1 MKSFKDYGMQMENND
16 LKVNET
22 SSNGLMEF
30 LTELGKA
37 LTASGISV
45 VDITSI
51 LEKIAQAYD
60 AKAEILV
67 FPTMLLLKIG
77 EQESAPLNA
86 AIQKPGLLPLNQ
98 VSEIYDLIYKAEAA
112 DITPIESKKCLRKIL
127 SEKHKFGPLG
137 ILFGYIFIFYGHW
150 NATPTHTPEQLI
162 VSGVLGAIVGILLIF
177 SRGRTR
183 FLLILPVVAA
193 LIVTSLSIWGVKYG
207 LVTGSVAMLLPALAY
222 FLPGATLTTGMFEL
236 AYGEIISG
244 ASRVIY
250 GTAILF
256 LILFG
261 VLVGIQIT
269 GISQQNFLVTNPLN
283 ALGWWAPYL
292 GVLIFAVGMYLFMS
306 IRNKDMPW
314 VILILYIAFFGQQI
328 GNHFVGGFFG
338 AFSGSLLMTISGTI
352 IERLDHKTP
361 SIVSIMPAF
370 WILVP
375 GALGFM
381 SLATLVS
388 QNYFTAITDGIM
400 VAMTIVAISL
410 GLLIGA
416 VITEPLKEM
425 EII

>member
-1 MKSFKDYGMQMENND
+1 MLSHMEHNELKEND
-16 LKVNET
+16 S

-51 LEKIAQAYD
+51 LEKIATAYGT
-60 AKAEILV
+60 KAEILV
-67 FPTMLLLKIG
+67 FPTMILIKIG
-77 EQESAPLNA
+77 EHESAPLNA
-86 AIQKPGLLPLNQ
+86 ANQKPGFLPLNQ
-98 VSEIYDLIYKAEAA
+98 VSEIYELIYKAEAA
-112 DITPIESKKCLRKIL
+112 EITPIESKKCLRKIL
-127 SEKHKFGPLG
+127 SEKHQFGPVEILIG
-137 ILFGYIFIFYGHW
+137 YILFSMGIGMLLQ
-150 NATPTHTPEQLI
+150 PTPEQLV
-162 VSGVLGAIVGILLIF
+162 VSGVLGAIVGILLIL
-177 SRGRTR
+177 SRGRPR
-183 FLLILPVVAA
+183 FLLILPVIAA
-193 LIVTSLSIWGVKYG
+193 LIVSSLFLWGVKAG
-207 LVTGSVAMLLPALAY
+207 LFTGSVAMLLPALAY

-269 GISQQNFLVTNPLN
+269 GIPPQSLLVANSMN
-283 ALGWWAPYL
+283 VLGWWAPYL

-338 AFSGSLLMTISGTI
+338 AFSGSLLMAISGTI
-352 IERLDHKTP
+352 IERRDHKTP
-361 SIVSIMPAF
+361 SFVSIMPAF

-375 GALGFM
+375 GSLGFM
-381 SLATLVS
+381 SLATFVS
-388 QNYFTAITDGIM
+388 QNYFAAITDATV

-410 GLLIGA
+410 GLLLGA
-416 VITEPLKEM
+416 VITEPLKER

>member
-1 MKSFKDYGMQMENND
+1 MKHYESMEN
-16 LKVNET
+16 KT

-51 LEKIAQAYD
+51 LEKIAIAYKT
-60 AKAEILV
+60 KAEILV
-67 FPTMLLLKIG
+67 FPTMILIKIG

-86 AIQKPGLLPLNQ
+86 ANQKPGFLPLNQ
-98 VSEIYDLIYKAEAA
+98 VSEIYELIYRAEAA
-112 DITPIESKKCLRKIL
+112 EISPTEGKKCLRKIL
-127 SEKHKFGPLG
+127 SEKHQFGPIG
-137 ILFGYIFIFYGHW
+137 ILIGYVLFSMGIGMLLQ
-150 NATPTHTPEQLI
+150 PTPEQLV
-162 VSGVLGAIVGILLIF
+162 VSGVLGAIVGFLLIL

-183 FLLILPVVAA
+183 FLLILPVIAA
-193 LIVTSLSIWGVKYG
+193 LIVSSLFLYG
-207 LVTGSVAMLLPALAY
+207 TKVGLLTGSVAMLLPALAY

-269 GISQQNFLVTNPLN
+269 GITPQNLFVANSMN
-283 ALGWWAPYL
+283 GLGWWAPYL
-292 GVLIFAVGMYLFMS
+292 GVIIFAVGMYLFMS

-314 VILILYIAFFGQQI
+314 VILILYIAFFGQQL

-338 AFSGSLLMTISGTI
+338 AFSGSLLMAISGTI
-352 IERLDHKTP
+352 IERRDHKTP
-361 SIVSIMPAF
+361 SFVSIMPAF

-375 GALGFM
+375 GSLGFI
-381 SLATLVS
+381 SLATFVS
-388 QNYFTAITDGIM
+388 QNYFAAITDAIV

-410 GLLIGA
+410 GLLLGA
-416 VITEPLKEM
+416 VITEPLKER

>member
-1 MKSFKDYGMQMENND
+1 MEHNESMEN
-16 LKVNET
+16 KR
-22 SSNGLMEF
+22 SSNNLMEF
-30 LTELGKA
+30 LTELGRA

-51 LEKIAQAYD
+51 LERIAIAYH

-67 FPTMLLLKIG
+67 FPTMLLLKLG
-77 EQESAPLNA
+77 EHESAPLNVA
-86 AIQKPGLLPLNQ
+86 NQKPGLLPLNQ
-98 VSEIYDLIYKAEAA
+98 VSEIYELIYKAEAGQ
-112 DITPIESKKCLRKIL
+112 ISPTEGKKCLRRIL
-127 SEKHKFGPLG
+127 SEKHQFGPLG
-137 ILFGYIFIFYGHW
+137 ILVGYILFSMGIGMLLQ
-150 NATPTHTPEQLI
+150 PTPEQLI

-177 SRGRTR
+177 GRGRTR

-193 LIVTSLSIWGVKYG
+193 FIVSSIFIWGVKAG
-207 LVTGSVAMLLPALAY
+207 LLTGSVAMLMPALAY

-244 ASRVIY
+244 ASRVVY

-269 GISQQNFLVTNPLN
+269 GISQQNFLVANSMS

-292 GVLIFAVGMYLFMS
+292 GVLIFGIGMYLFMS
-306 IRNKDMPW
+306 IRNKDLPW
-314 VILILYIAFFGQQI
+314 VILILYIAFLGQQA
-328 GNHFVGGFFG
+328 GNYIIGGFFG
-338 AFSGSLLMTISGTI
+338 AFSGSLLMAISGTI
-352 IERLDHKTP
+352 IERRDHKTP
-361 SIVSIMPAF
+361 SFVSIMPAF

-375 GALGFM
+375 GSLGFM
-381 SLATLVS
+381 SLATFMS
-388 QNYFTAITDGIM
+388 QSYLAAVTDAVM

-410 GLLIGA
+410 GLLLGA
-416 VITEPLKEM
+416 VITEPLKER

>member
-1 MKSFKDYGMQMENND
+1 MENKE
-16 LKVNET
+16 LKGN
-22 SSNGLMEF
+22 SSSSDGLMEF

-51 LEKIAQAYD
+51 LEKIADAYD
-60 AKAEILV
+60 IKAEILV
-67 FPTMLLLKIG
+67 FPTMILIKIG
-77 EQESAPLNA
+77 EHESAPLNA
-86 AIQKPGLLPLNQ
+86 ANQKPGLLPLNQ
-98 VSEIYDLIYKAEAA
+98 VSEIYELIYRAEAA
-112 DITPIESKKCLRKIL
+112 EITLDEAKKCLRKIL
-127 SEKHKFGPLG
+127 SEKHQFGPIG
-137 ILFGYIFIFYGHW
+137 ILIGYILFSMGIGMLLQ
-150 NATPTHTPEQLI
+150 PTVEQLI
-162 VSGVLGAIVGILLIF
+162 VSGVLGAIVGILLIL
-177 SRGRTR
+177 SRNRLR
-183 FLLILPVVAA
+183 FLLILPVIAA
-193 LIVTSLSIWGVKYG
+193 FIVSSLFLWGVKGG
-207 LVTGSVAMLLPALAY
+207 LITGSVTMLLPALAY

-269 GISQQNFLVTNPLN
+269 GIPPQSLLIANSVNG
-283 ALGWWAPYL
+283 LGWWAPYL

-338 AFSGSLLMTISGTI
+338 AFSGSLLMAISGTI
-352 IERLDHKTP
+352 IERRDHKTP
-361 SIVSIMPAF
+361 SFVSVLPAF

-375 GALGFM
+375 GSLGFI
-381 SLATLVS
+381 SLATFVT
-388 QNYFTAITDGIM
+388 QNYFAAITDATL

-410 GLLIGA
+410 GLLLGA
-416 VITEPLKEM
+416 VITEPLKER

>member
-1 MKSFKDYGMQMENND
+1 MKHYESMEN
-16 LKVNET
+16 KT

-51 LEKIAQAYD
+51 LEKIAIAYKT
-60 AKAEILV
+60 KAEILV
-67 FPTMLLLKIG
+67 FPTMILIKIG

-86 AIQKPGLLPLNQ
+86 ANQKPGFLPLNQ
-98 VSEIYDLIYKAEAA
+98 VSEIYELIYQAEAA
-112 DITPIESKKCLRKIL
+112 EISPTEGKKCLRKIL
-127 SEKHKFGPLG
+127 SEKHQFGPIG
-137 ILFGYIFIFYGHW
+137 ILIGYVLFSMGIGMLLQ
-150 NATPTHTPEQLI
+150 PTPEQLV
-162 VSGVLGAIVGILLIF
+162 VSGVLGAIVGFLLIL

-183 FLLILPVVAA
+183 FLLILPVIAA
-193 LIVTSLSIWGVKYG
+193 LIVSSLFLYG
-207 LVTGSVAMLLPALAY
+207 TKVGLLTGSVAMLLPALAY

-269 GISQQNFLVTNPLN
+269 GITPQNLFVANSMN
-283 ALGWWAPYL
+283 GLGWWAPYL
-292 GVLIFAVGMYLFMS
+292 GVIIFAVGMYLFMS

-314 VILILYIAFFGQQI
+314 VILILYIAFFGQQL
-328 GNHFVGGFFG
+328 GNHFVGGIFG
-338 AFSGSLLMTISGTI
+338 AFSGSLLMAISGTI
-352 IERLDHKTP
+352 IERRDHKTP
-361 SIVSIMPAF
+361 SFVSIMPAF

-375 GALGFM
+375 GSLGFI
-381 SLATLVS
+381 SLATFVS
-388 QNYFTAITDGIM
+388 QNYFAAITDATV

-410 GLLIGA
+410 GLLLGA
-416 VITEPLKEM
+416 VITEPLKER

>member
-1 MKSFKDYGMQMENND
+1 MENKELRGND
-16 LKVNET
+16 
-22 SSNGLMEF
+22 SSSEGLMEF

-51 LEKIAQAYD
+51 LEKIADAYNTE
-60 AKAEILV
+60 AEILV
-67 FPTMLLLKIG
+67 FPTMILLKIG
-77 EQESAPLNA
+77 EHESAPLNA
-86 AIQKPGLLPLNQ
+86 ANQKPGLLPLNQ
-98 VSEIYDLIYKAEAA
+98 VSEIYELIYQAEAA
-112 DITPIESKKCLRKIL
+112 EITLNEAKKCLRKIL
-127 SEKHKFGPLG
+127 SEKHQFGPIG
-137 ILFGYIFIFYGHW
+137 ILIGYILFSMGIGLLLQ
-150 NATPTHTPEQLI
+150 PTVDQLI
-162 VSGVLGAIVGILLIF
+162 VSGVLGAIVGILLIL
-177 SRGRTR
+177 SLNRLR
-183 FLLILPVVAA
+183 FLLILPVIAA
-193 LIVTSLSIWGVKYG
+193 VIVSSLFLWGVKGG
-207 LVTGSVAMLLPALAY
+207 LITGSVAMLLPALAY

-269 GISQQNFLVTNPLN
+269 GIPPQSLLVANSVN
-283 ALGWWAPYL
+283 GLGWWAPYL

-338 AFSGSLLMTISGTI
+338 AFSGSLLMAISGTI
-352 IERLDHKTP
+352 IERRDHKTP
-361 SIVSIMPAF
+361 SFVSILPAF

-375 GALGFM
+375 GSLGFI
-381 SLATLVS
+381 SLATFVT
-388 QNYFTAITDGIM
+388 QNYFAAVTDATL

-410 GLLIGA
+410 GLLLGA
-416 VITEPLKEM
+416 VITEPLKER

>member
-1 MKSFKDYGMQMENND
+1 MVCPMENND

-60 AKAEILV
+60 VKAEILV

-98 VSEIYDLIYKAEAA
+98 VSEIYDLIYKAE
-112 DITPIESKKCLRKIL
+112 DGKISPIEGKKCLRKIL

-137 ILFGYIFIFYGHW
+137 ILFGYILFSMGIGMLLQ
-150 NATPTHTPEQLI
+150 PTPEQLI

-193 LIVTSLSIWGVKYG
+193 LIVTSLSILGVKYG

-292 GVLIFAVGMYLFMS
+292 GVFIFAMGMYLFMS
-306 IRNKDMPW
+306 IKNKDLPW
-314 VILILYIAFFGQQI
+314 VILILYIAFFGQQA
-328 GNHFVGGFFG
+328 GNHFVGGVFG
-338 AFSGSLLMTISGTI
+338 AFSGLLLMTISGTI

>member
-1 MKSFKDYGMQMENND
+1 MENNELRD
-16 LKVNET
+16 NET
-22 SSNGLMEF
+22 SINGLMEF

-51 LEKIAQAYD
+51 LEKIAIAY
-60 AKAEILV
+60 KTQAEILV
-67 FPTMLLLKIG
+67 FPTMILIKIG
-77 EQESAPLNA
+77 EHESAPLNA
-86 AIQKPGLLPLNQ
+86 ANQKPGFLPLNQ
-98 VSEIYDLIYKAEAA
+98 VSEIYQLIYKAEAA
-112 DITPIESKKCLRKIL
+112 EISPTEGKECLRKIL
-127 SEKHKFGPLG
+127 LEKHQFGPIG
-137 ILFGYIFIFYGHW
+137 ILIGYILFSVGIGLLLQ
-150 NATPTHTPEQLI
+150 PTPEQLL
-162 VSGVLGAIVGILLIF
+162 VSGVLGAIVGILLII
-177 SRGRTR
+177 SRDRTR
-183 FLLILPVVAA
+183 FLLILPVIAA
-193 LIVTSLSIWGVKYG
+193 LIVSSLFLYSIQIG
-207 LVTGSVAMLLPALAY
+207 LITGSVAMLLPALAY

-269 GISQQNFLVTNPLN
+269 GIAPESLFVANTMNG
-283 ALGWWAPYL
+283 LGWWAPYL
-292 GVLIFAVGMYLFMS
+292 GVITFALGMYLLMS

-338 AFSGSLLMTISGTI
+338 AFSGSLLMAISGTI
-352 IERLDHKTP
+352 IERRDHKTP
-361 SIVSIMPAF
+361 SFVSIMPAF

-375 GALGFM
+375 GSLGFM
-381 SLATLVS
+381 SLATFVN
-388 QNYFTAITDGIM
+388 QHYFAALSDATV

-410 GLLIGA
+410 GLLLGA
-416 VITEPLKEM
+416 VITEPLKER

>member
-1 MKSFKDYGMQMENND
+1 MELNESMEN
-16 LKVNET
+16 KT

-51 LEKIAQAYD
+51 LEKIAIAYKT
-60 AKAEILV
+60 KAEVLV
-67 FPTMLLLKIG
+67 FPTMILIKIG

-86 AIQKPGLLPLNQ
+86 ANQKPGFLPLNQ
-98 VSEIYDLIYKAEAA
+98 VSEIYELIYKAETAE
-112 DITPIESKKCLRKIL
+112 ISPTEGKKCLRKIL
-127 SEKHKFGPLG
+127 SEKHRFGPIG
-137 ILFGYIFIFYGHW
+137 ILIGYVLFSMGIGMLLQ
-150 NATPTHTPEQLI
+150 PTPEQLV
-162 VSGVLGAIVGILLIF
+162 VSGVLGAIVGVLLIL
-177 SRGRTR
+177 SQGRNR
-183 FLLILPVVAA
+183 FLLILPVIAA
-193 LIVTSLSIWGVKYG
+193 LIVSSLFLYG
-207 LVTGSVAMLLPALAY
+207 IKVGLLTGSVAMLLPALAY

-269 GISQQNFLVTNPLN
+269 GIPPQNLFVANSMN
-283 ALGWWAPYL
+283 GLGWWAPYL
-292 GVLIFAVGMYLFMS
+292 GVIIFSVGMYLFMS

-338 AFSGSLLMTISGTI
+338 AFSGLLLMAISGTL
-352 IERLDHKTP
+352 IERRDHKTP
-361 SIVSIMPAF
+361 SFVSIMPAF

-375 GALGFM
+375 GSLGFI
-381 SLATLVS
+381 SLATFVN
-388 QNYFTAITDGIM
+388 QNYFAAITDATV

-410 GLLIGA
+410 GLLLGA
-416 VITEPLKEM
+416 VITEPLKER

>member
-1 MKSFKDYGMQMENND
+1 MKHNKTKEN
-16 LKVNET
+16 KS
-22 SSNGLMEF
+22 SSNNLMEF
-30 LTELGKA
+30 LTELGMA

-51 LEKIAQAYD
+51 LERIAIAYN

-67 FPTMLLLKIG
+67 FPTMLLLKLG
-77 EQESAPLNA
+77 ENESAPLNVA
-86 AIQKPGLLPLNQ
+86 NQKPGLLPLNQ
-98 VSEIYDLIYKAEAA
+98 VSEIYELIYKAEASQ
-112 DITPIESKKCLRKIL
+112 ISPIEGKKCLRRIL
-127 SEKHKFGPLG
+127 SEKHQFGPLG
-137 ILFGYIFIFYGHW
+137 ILVGYILFSMGIGMLLQ
-150 NATPTHTPEQLI
+150 PTPEQLI

-177 SRGRTR
+177 GRGRTR

-193 LIVTSLSIWGVKYG
+193 LIVSSIFIWGIKAG
-207 LVTGSVAMLLPALAY
+207 LLTGSVAMLMPALAY

-244 ASRVIY
+244 ASRVVY

-269 GISQQNFLVTNPLN
+269 GISPQNFLVANSMN

-292 GVLIFAVGMYLFMS
+292 GVLIFGVGMYLFMS
-306 IRNKDMPW
+306 IRNKDLPW
-314 VILILYIAFFGQQI
+314 VILILYIAFFGQQT
-328 GNHFVGGFFG
+328 GNYFIGGFFG
-338 AFSGSLLMTISGTI
+338 AFSGSFLMAISGNI
-352 IERLDHKTP
+352 IERRDHKTP
-361 SIVSIMPAF
+361 SFVSIMPAF

-375 GALGFM
+375 GSLGFM
-381 SLATLVS
+381 SLATFMS
-388 QNYFTAITDGIM
+388 QSYLAAVTDAAV

-410 GLLIGA
+410 GLLLGA
-416 VITEPLKEM
+416 VITEPLKER

>member
-1 MKSFKDYGMQMENND
+1 MKSFKDYGITMENND
-16 LKVNET
+16 LIVNET

-51 LEKIAQAYD
+51 LEKVAQAYNV
-60 AKAEILV
+60 KAEILV

-98 VSEIYDLIYKAEAA
+98 VSEIYDLIYKAEAGE
-112 DITPIESKKCLRKIL
+112 ISPIEGKKCLRKIL

-137 ILFGYIFIFYGHW
+137 ILLGYILFSMGIGMLLQ
-150 NATPTHTPEQLI
+150 PTPEQLV

-177 SRGRTR
+177 SRGRNR

-193 LIVTSLSIWGVKYG
+193 MIVTSLSIWGVKSG

-292 GVLIFAVGMYLFMS
+292 GVFIFAMGMYLFMS
-306 IRNKDMPW
+306 IKNKDLPW
-314 VILILYIAFFGQQI
+314 VILILYIAFFGQQA
-328 GNHFVGGFFG
+328 GNHFVGGVFG

-352 IERLDHKTP
+352 IERRDHRTP

>member
-1 MKSFKDYGMQMENND
+1 MKSLKDMVCPMENND

-60 AKAEILV
+60 VKAEILV

-98 VSEIYDLIYKAEAA
+98 VSEIYDLIYKAE
-112 DITPIESKKCLRKIL
+112 DGKISPIEGKKCLRKIL

-137 ILFGYIFIFYGHW
+137 ILFGYILFSMGIGMLLQ
-150 NATPTHTPEQLI
+150 PTPEQLI

-193 LIVTSLSIWGVKYG
+193 LIVTSLSILGVKYG

-292 GVLIFAVGMYLFMS
+292 GVFIFAMGMYLFMS
-306 IRNKDMPW
+306 IKNKDLPW
-314 VILILYIAFFGQQI
+314 VILILYIAFFGQQA
-328 GNHFVGGFFG
+328 GNHFVGGVFG

>member
-1 MKSFKDYGMQMENND
+1 MELGESFEN
-16 LKVNET
+16 KT

-51 LEKIAQAYD
+51 LEKIAIAYKT
-60 AKAEILV
+60 KAEVLV
-67 FPTMLLLKIG
+67 FPTMILIKIG

-86 AIQKPGLLPLNQ
+86 ANQKPGFLPLNQ
-98 VSEIYDLIYKAEAA
+98 VSEIYELIYKAETAE
-112 DITPIESKKCLRKIL
+112 ISPREGKKCLRKIL
-127 SEKHKFGPLG
+127 SEKHRFGPIG
-137 ILFGYIFIFYGHW
+137 ILIGYVLFSMGIGMLLQ
-150 NATPTHTPEQLI
+150 PTPEQLV
-162 VSGVLGAIVGILLIF
+162 VSGVLGAIVGILLIL
-177 SRGRTR
+177 SRGRAR
-183 FLLILPVVAA
+183 FLLILPVIAA
-193 LIVTSLSIWGVKYG
+193 LIVSSLFLYG
-207 LVTGSVAMLLPALAY
+207 IKVGLLTGSVAMLLPALAY

-269 GISQQNFLVTNPLN
+269 GIPLQNLFVANSMN
-283 ALGWWAPYL
+283 GLGWWAPYL
-292 GVLIFAVGMYLFMS
+292 GVIIFAAGMYLFMS

-338 AFSGSLLMTISGTI
+338 AFSGSLLMAISGTI
-352 IERLDHKTP
+352 IERRDHKTP
-361 SIVSIMPAF
+361 SFVSIMPAF

-375 GALGFM
+375 GSLGFI
-381 SLATLVS
+381 SLATFVN
-388 QNYFTAITDGIM
+388 QNYFAAITDATV

-410 GLLIGA
+410 GLLLGA
-416 VITEPLKEM
+416 VITEPLKER

>member
-1 MKSFKDYGMQMENND
+1 MKHYESMEN
-16 LKVNET
+16 KT

-51 LEKIAQAYD
+51 LEKIAIAYKT
-60 AKAEILV
+60 KAEILV
-67 FPTMLLLKIG
+67 FPTMILIKIG

-86 AIQKPGLLPLNQ
+86 ANQKPGFLPLNQ
-98 VSEIYDLIYKAEAA
+98 VSEIYELIYQAEAA
-112 DITPIESKKCLRKIL
+112 EISPTEGKKCLRKIL
-127 SEKHKFGPLG
+127 SEKHQFGPIG
-137 ILFGYIFIFYGHW
+137 ILIGYVLFSMGIGMLLQ
-150 NATPTHTPEQLI
+150 PTPEQLV
-162 VSGVLGAIVGILLIF
+162 VSGVLGAIVGFLLIL

-183 FLLILPVVAA
+183 FLLILPVIAA
-193 LIVTSLSIWGVKYG
+193 LIVSSLFLYG
-207 LVTGSVAMLLPALAY
+207 TKVGLLTGSVAMLLPALAY

-269 GISQQNFLVTNPLN
+269 GITPQNLFVANSMN
-283 ALGWWAPYL
+283 GLGWWAPYL
-292 GVLIFAVGMYLFMS
+292 GVIIFAVGMYLFMS

-314 VILILYIAFFGQQI
+314 VILILYIAFFGQQL

-338 AFSGSLLMTISGTI
+338 AFSGSLLMAISGTI
-352 IERLDHKTP
+352 IERRDHKTP
-361 SIVSIMPAF
+361 SFVSIMPAF

-375 GALGFM
+375 GSLGFI
-381 SLATLVS
+381 SLATFVS
-388 QNYFTAITDGIM
+388 QNYFAAITDATV

-410 GLLIGA
+410 GLLLGA
-416 VITEPLKEM
+416 VITEPLKER

>member
-1 MKSFKDYGMQMENND
+1 MEKKELKGNN
-16 LKVNET
+16 
-22 SSNGLMEF
+22 SSSEGLMEF

-51 LEKIAQAYD
+51 LEKIADAYD
-60 AKAEILV
+60 TEAEILV
-67 FPTMLLLKIG
+67 FPTMILLKIG
-77 EQESAPLNA
+77 EHESAPLNA
-86 AIQKPGLLPLNQ
+86 ANQKPGLLPLNQ
-98 VSEIYDLIYKAEAA
+98 VSEIYELIYKAEAA
-112 DITPIESKKCLRKIL
+112 EITLDEAKKCLRKIL
-127 SEKHKFGPLG
+127 SEKHQFGPIG
-137 ILFGYIFIFYGHW
+137 ILIGYILFSMGIGMLLQ
-150 NATPTHTPEQLI
+150 PTVEQLI
-162 VSGVLGAIVGILLIF
+162 VSGVLGAIVGILLIL
-177 SRGRTR
+177 SRNRLR
-183 FLLILPVVAA
+183 FLLILPVIAA
-193 LIVTSLSIWGVKYG
+193 FIVSSLFLWGVKGG
-207 LVTGSVAMLLPALAY
+207 LITGSVAMLLPALAY

-261 VLVGIQIT
+261 VLVGVQIT
-269 GISQQNFLVTNPLN
+269 GIPPQSLLVANSVN
-283 ALGWWAPYL
+283 GLGWWAPYL
-292 GVLIFAVGMYLFMS
+292 GVLIFAFGMYLFMS

-338 AFSGSLLMTISGTI
+338 AFSGSLLMAVSGTI
-352 IERLDHKTP
+352 IERRDHKTP
-361 SIVSIMPAF
+361 SFVSILPAF

-375 GALGFM
+375 GSLGFI
-381 SLATLVS
+381 SLATFVT
-388 QNYFTAITDGIM
+388 QNYFAAVTDATL

-410 GLLIGA
+410 GLLLGA
-416 VITEPLKEM
+416 VITEPLKDR

>member
-1 MKSFKDYGMQMENND
+1 MENKELRGND
-16 LKVNET
+16 
-22 SSNGLMEF
+22 SSSEGLMEF

-51 LEKIAQAYD
+51 LEKIADAYNTE
-60 AKAEILV
+60 AEILV
-67 FPTMLLLKIG
+67 FPTMILLKIG
-77 EQESAPLNA
+77 EHESAPLNA
-86 AIQKPGLLPLNQ
+86 ANQKPGLLPLNQ
-98 VSEIYDLIYKAEAA
+98 VSEIYELIYQAEAA
-112 DITPIESKKCLRKIL
+112 EITLNEAKKCLRKIL
-127 SEKHKFGPLG
+127 SEKHQFGPIG
-137 ILFGYIFIFYGHW
+137 ILIGYILFSMGIGLLLQ
-150 NATPTHTPEQLI
+150 PTVDQLI
-162 VSGVLGAIVGILLIF
+162 VSGVLGAIVGILLIL
-177 SRGRTR
+177 SLNRLR
-183 FLLILPVVAA
+183 FLLILPVIAA
-193 LIVTSLSIWGVKYG
+193 FIVSSLFLWGVKGG
-207 LVTGSVAMLLPALAY
+207 LITGSVAMLLPALAY

-269 GISQQNFLVTNPLN
+269 GIPPQSLLVANSVN
-283 ALGWWAPYL
+283 GLGWWAPYL
-292 GVLIFAVGMYLFMS
+292 GVLIFALGMYLFMS

-338 AFSGSLLMTISGTI
+338 AFSGSLLMAISGTI
-352 IERLDHKTP
+352 IERRDHKTP
-361 SIVSIMPAF
+361 SFVSILPAF

-375 GALGFM
+375 GSLGFI
-381 SLATLVS
+381 SLATFVT
-388 QNYFTAITDGIM
+388 QNYFAAITDATL

-410 GLLIGA
+410 GLLLGA
-416 VITEPLKEM
+416 VITEPLKER

>member
-1 MKSFKDYGMQMENND
+1 MIHKELKDNN
-16 LKVNET
+16 
-22 SSNGLMEF
+22 SSSEGLMNF

-51 LEKIAQAYD
+51 LEKIANAYD
-60 AKAEILV
+60 NEAEILV
-67 FPTMLLLKIG
+67 FPTMLLIKIG
-77 EQESAPLNA
+77 EHESAPLNA
-86 AIQKPGLLPLNQ
+86 ANQKPGLLPLNQ
-98 VSEIYDLIYKAEAA
+98 VSEIYELIYKAETAE
-112 DITPIESKKCLRKIL
+112 ITPIEGKKCLRKIL
-127 SEKHKFGPLG
+127 SEKHQFGPIG
-137 ILFGYIFIFYGHW
+137 ILIGYILFSTGIGLLLQ
-150 NATPTHTPEQLI
+150 PTPEQLV
-162 VSGVLGAIVGILLIF
+162 VSAVLGTIVGILLIL
-177 SRGRTR
+177 SRNRPR
-183 FLLILPVVAA
+183 FLLILPVIAA
-193 LIVTSLSIWGVKYG
+193 LIVSSLFLWGVKAG
-207 LVTGSVAMLLPALAY
+207 LLTGSVAMLLPALAY

-269 GISQQNFLVTNPLN
+269 GIPPQTLLVANSSNILS
-283 ALGWWAPYL
+283 WWAPYI
-292 GVLIFAVGMYLFMS
+292 GVLIFASGMYLFMS

-328 GNHFVGGFFG
+328 GNHLVGGFFG
-338 AFSGSLLMTISGTI
+338 AFSGSLLMAISGTI
-352 IERLDHKTP
+352 IERRDHKTP
-361 SIVSIMPAF
+361 SFVSIMPAF

-375 GALGFM
+375 GSLGFI
-381 SLATLVS
+381 SLVTFVN
-388 QNYFTAITDGIM
+388 QNYFAAITDATV

-410 GLLIGA
+410 GLLLGA
-416 VITEPLKEM
+416 VITEPLKER

>member
-1 MKSFKDYGMQMENND
+1 MKHYESMEN
-16 LKVNET
+16 KT

-51 LEKIAQAYD
+51 LEKIAIAYKT
-60 AKAEILV
+60 KAEILV
-67 FPTMLLLKIG
+67 FPTMILIKIG

-86 AIQKPGLLPLNQ
+86 ANQKPGFLPLNQ
-98 VSEIYDLIYKAEAA
+98 VSEIYEPIYRAEAA
-112 DITPIESKKCLRKIL
+112 EISPTEGKKCLRKIL
-127 SEKHKFGPLG
+127 SEKHQFGPIG
-137 ILFGYIFIFYGHW
+137 ILIGYVLFSMGIGMLLQ
-150 NATPTHTPEQLI
+150 PTPEQLV
-162 VSGVLGAIVGILLIF
+162 VSGVLGAIVGFLLIL

-183 FLLILPVVAA
+183 FLLILPVIAA
-193 LIVTSLSIWGVKYG
+193 LIVSSLFLYG
-207 LVTGSVAMLLPALAY
+207 TKVGLLTGSVAMLLPALAY

-269 GISQQNFLVTNPLN
+269 GITPQNLFVANSMN
-283 ALGWWAPYL
+283 GLGWWAPYL
-292 GVLIFAVGMYLFMS
+292 GVIIFAVGMYLFMS

-314 VILILYIAFFGQQI
+314 VILILYIAFFGQQL

-338 AFSGSLLMTISGTI
+338 AFSGSLLMAISGTI
-352 IERLDHKTP
+352 IERRDHKTP
-361 SIVSIMPAF
+361 SFVSIMPAF

-375 GALGFM
+375 GSLGFI
-381 SLATLVS
+381 SLATFVS
-388 QNYFTAITDGIM
+388 QNYFAAITDAIV

-410 GLLIGA
+410 GLLLGA
-416 VITEPLKEM
+416 VITEPLKER

>member
-1 MKSFKDYGMQMENND
+1 ME
-16 LKVNET
+16 LNESIENKT
-22 SSNGLMEF
+22 SSNDLMEF

-51 LEKIAQAYD
+51 LEKIAIAYKT
-60 AKAEILV
+60 KAEVLV
-67 FPTMLLLKIG
+67 FPTMILIKIG

-86 AIQKPGLLPLNQ
+86 ANQKPGFLPLNQ
-98 VSEIYDLIYKAEAA
+98 VSEIYELIYKAETAE
-112 DITPIESKKCLRKIL
+112 ISPTEGKKCLKKIL
-127 SEKHKFGPLG
+127 SEKHRFGPIG
-137 ILFGYIFIFYGHW
+137 ILIGYVLFSMGIGMLLQ
-150 NATPTHTPEQLI
+150 PTPEQLV
-162 VSGVLGAIVGILLIF
+162 VSGVLGAIVGVLLIL
-177 SRGRTR
+177 SQGRTR
-183 FLLILPVVAA
+183 FLLILPVIAA
-193 LIVTSLSIWGVKYG
+193 LIVSSLFLYG
-207 LVTGSVAMLLPALAY
+207 IKGGLITGSVAMLLPALAY

-261 VLVGIQIT
+261 VLIGIQIT
-269 GISQQNFLVTNPLN
+269 GISPQNLFVANSMN
-283 ALGWWAPYL
+283 GLGWWAPYL
-292 GVLIFAVGMYLFMS
+292 GVIIFAVGMYLFMS

-338 AFSGSLLMTISGTI
+338 AFSGSLLMAISGTI
-352 IERLDHKTP
+352 IERRDHKTP
-361 SIVSIMPAF
+361 SFVSIMPAF

-375 GALGFM
+375 GSLGFI
-381 SLATLVS
+381 SLATFVN
-388 QNYFTAITDGIM
+388 QNYFAAITDATV

-410 GLLIGA
+410 GLLLGA
-416 VITEPLKEM
+416 VITEPLKER

>member
-1 MKSFKDYGMQMENND
+1 MKHYESMEN
-16 LKVNET
+16 KT

-51 LEKIAQAYD
+51 LEKIAIAYKT
-60 AKAEILV
+60 KAEILV
-67 FPTMLLLKIG
+67 FPTMILIKIG

-86 AIQKPGLLPLNQ
+86 ANQKPGFLPLNQ
-98 VSEIYDLIYKAEAA
+98 VSEIYELIYQAEAA
-112 DITPIESKKCLRKIL
+112 EISPTEGKKCLRKIL
-127 SEKHKFGPLG
+127 SEKHQFGPIG
-137 ILFGYIFIFYGHW
+137 ILIGYVLFSMGIGMLLQ
-150 NATPTHTPEQLI
+150 PTPEQLV
-162 VSGVLGAIVGILLIF
+162 VSGVLGAIVGFLLIL

-183 FLLILPVVAA
+183 FLLILPVIAA
-193 LIVTSLSIWGVKYG
+193 LIVSSLFLYG
-207 LVTGSVAMLLPALAY
+207 TKVGLLTGSVAMLLPALAY

-269 GISQQNFLVTNPLN
+269 GIPPQNLFVANSMN
-283 ALGWWAPYL
+283 GLGWWAPYL
-292 GVLIFAVGMYLFMS
+292 GVIIFAVGMYLFMS

-314 VILILYIAFFGQQI
+314 VILILYIAFFGQQL
-328 GNHFVGGFFG
+328 GNHFVGGIFG
-338 AFSGSLLMTISGTI
+338 AFSGSLLMAISGTI
-352 IERLDHKTP
+352 IERRDHKTP
-361 SIVSIMPAF
+361 SFVSIMPAF

-375 GALGFM
+375 GSLGFI
-381 SLATLVS
+381 SLATFVS
-388 QNYFTAITDGIM
+388 QNYFAAITDAIV

-410 GLLIGA
+410 GLLLGA
-416 VITEPLKEM
+416 VITEPLKER

>member
-1 MKSFKDYGMQMENND
+1 
-16 LKVNET
+16 
-22 SSNGLMEF
+22 MEF

-51 LEKIAQAYD
+51 LEKIADAYNTE
-60 AKAEILV
+60 AEILV
-67 FPTMLLLKIG
+67 FPTMILLKIG
-77 EQESAPLNA
+77 EHESAPLNA
-86 AIQKPGLLPLNQ
+86 ANQKPGLLPLNQ
-98 VSEIYDLIYKAEAA
+98 VSEIYELIYQAEAA
-112 DITPIESKKCLRKIL
+112 EITLNEAKKCLRKIL
-127 SEKHKFGPLG
+127 SEKHQFGPIG
-137 ILFGYIFIFYGHW
+137 ILIGYILFSMGIGLLLQ
-150 NATPTHTPEQLI
+150 PTVDQLI
-162 VSGVLGAIVGILLIF
+162 VSGVLGAIVGILLIL
-177 SRGRTR
+177 SLNRLR
-183 FLLILPVVAA
+183 FLLILPVIAA
-193 LIVTSLSIWGVKYG
+193 FIVSSLFLWGVKGG
-207 LVTGSVAMLLPALAY
+207 LITGSVAMLLPALAY

-269 GISQQNFLVTNPLN
+269 GIPPQSLLIANSVNG
-283 ALGWWAPYL
+283 LGWWAPYL

-306 IRNKDMPW
+306 IRNKDLPW

-338 AFSGSLLMTISGTI
+338 AFSGSLLMAISGTI
-352 IERLDHKTP
+352 IERRDHKTP
-361 SIVSIMPAF
+361 SFVSILPAF

-375 GALGFM
+375 GSLGFI
-381 SLATLVS
+381 SLATFVT
-388 QNYFTAITDGIM
+388 QNYFAAVTDATL

-410 GLLIGA
+410 GLLLGA
-416 VITEPLKEM
+416 VITEPLKER

>member
-1 MKSFKDYGMQMENND
+1 MKSFKDYGIPMENND
-16 LKVNET
+16 LKTNET

-51 LEKIAQAYD
+51 LEKIAQAYN

-77 EQESAPLNA
+77 DHESAPLNA

-98 VSEIYDLIYKAEAA
+98 VSEIYDLIYKAEAGE
-112 DITPIESKKCLRKIL
+112 ISPIEGKKCLRKIL

-137 ILFGYIFIFYGHW
+137 ILIGYILFSMGIGMLLQ
-150 NATPTHTPEQLI
+150 PTPEQLI

-193 LIVTSLSIWGVKYG
+193 LIVTSLSILGVKSG

-292 GVLIFAVGMYLFMS
+292 GVFIFAMGMYLFMS
-306 IRNKDMPW
+306 IKNKDLPW
-314 VILILYIAFFGQQI
+314 VILILYIAFFGQQA
-328 GNHFVGGFFG
+328 GNHFVGGVFG

-388 QNYFTAITDGIM
+388 QNYFTAVTDGIM

>member
-1 MKSFKDYGMQMENND
+1 MKHYESMEN
-16 LKVNET
+16 KT

-51 LEKIAQAYD
+51 LEKIAIAYKT
-60 AKAEILV
+60 KAEILV
-67 FPTMLLLKIG
+67 FPTMILIKIG

-86 AIQKPGLLPLNQ
+86 ANQKPGFLPLNQ
-98 VSEIYDLIYKAEAA
+98 VSEIYELIYRAEAA
-112 DITPIESKKCLRKIL
+112 EISPTEGKKCLRKIL
-127 SEKHKFGPLG
+127 SEKHQFGPIG
-137 ILFGYIFIFYGHW
+137 ILIGYVLFSMGIGMLLQ
-150 NATPTHTPEQLI
+150 PTPEQLV
-162 VSGVLGAIVGILLIF
+162 VSGVLGAIVGFLLIL

-183 FLLILPVVAA
+183 FLLILPVIAA
-193 LIVTSLSIWGVKYG
+193 LIVSSLFLYG
-207 LVTGSVAMLLPALAY
+207 TKVGLLTGSVAMLLPALAY

-269 GISQQNFLVTNPLN
+269 GIPPQNLFVANSMN
-283 ALGWWAPYL
+283 GLGWWAPYL
-292 GVLIFAVGMYLFMS
+292 GVIIFAVGMYLFMS

-314 VILILYIAFFGQQI
+314 VILILYIAFFGQQL
-328 GNHFVGGFFG
+328 GNHFVGGIFG
-338 AFSGSLLMTISGTI
+338 AFSGSLLMAISGTI
-352 IERLDHKTP
+352 IERRDHKTP
-361 SIVSIMPAF
+361 SFVSIMPAF

-375 GALGFM
+375 GSLGFI
-381 SLATLVS
+381 SLATFVS
-388 QNYFTAITDGIM
+388 QNYFAAITDATV

-410 GLLIGA
+410 GLLLGA
-416 VITEPLKEM
+416 VITEPLKER